1 MSMRS
6 HYCGLVTEAL
16 MGQTVS
22 LCGWVNR
29 RRDHGG
35 VIFVDV
41 RDREGYVQVVCDPDR
56 ADMFKT
62 AEGLRNE
69 FCIQIKGLVRA
80 RPEGTTND
88 GLKSGKIE
96 ILCHELTV
104 LNPSVTPPFLL
115 DDDNLSET
123 TRLTHR
129 VLDLRRPYMQNNLM
143 LRYKVAMETRKF
155 LDEHGFIDIE
165 TPMLTKSTPEG
176 ARDYLVPSRVHDGH
190 FFALPQSPQLFKQLL
205 MVAGYDRYYQITKCF
220 RDEDLRADRQ
230 PEFTQIDI
238 ETSFLGEQEI
248 RDMFQEMIKQIF
260 SKVLNID
267 LGNFPV
273 MAYSEAMYRFGSD
286 KPDLR
291 VKLEFTELTDIMGD
305 VDFKVFST
313 PATTPGG
320 RVVALRVPG
329 GAEISR
335 GEIDGYTEFVKI
347 YGAKGLAWIKVNEVA
362 KGRDGLQSPI
372 VKNLHDAAIAEILKR
387 TNAQDG
393 DILFFGAD
401 KAKVVNDGI
410 GALRLKIGH
419 SEFAKKSG
427 LFENRWAPLWV
438 VDFPMFEFDEESQR
452 YTAVHHPFTA
462 PKDGHEDWM
471 VTAPEK
477 CIAKGYDMVLNGWE
491 IGGGSVRIHRADV
504 QQKVFDALKIT
515 PDEAQLKFGF
525 LLAAV
530 WRATPRW
537 FGLRLRPHHHSDDG
551 RRLYSRCDC
560 FDCFS
565 QNTTRSMLAHTSA
578 KPRGRKTIA
587 RIAHSGAQPR
597 CREGLNQAKSRFSGF
612 FHIRL
617 RLSAT
622 CKGSVSS

>member
-1 MSMRS
+1 MRT

-35 VIFVDV
+35 VIFIDL

-62 AEGLRNE
+62 AEGVRNE
-69 FCIQIKGLVRA
+69 FCVQIKGLVRA
-80 RPEGTTND
+80 RPEGTVND
-88 GLKSGKIE
+88 SLKSGKIE

-104 LNPSVTPPFLL
+104 LNASVTPPFQL

-143 LRYKVAMETRKF
+143 LRYRVAMETRKF
-155 LDEHGFIDIE
+155 LDANGFIDIE

-176 ARDYLVPSRVHDGH
+176 ARDYLVPSRVNEGN

-205 MVAGYDRYYQITKCF
+205 MVAGFDRYYQITKCF

-238 ETSFLGEQEI
+238 ETSFMGEQDI
-248 RDMFQEMIKQIF
+248 RDMFQGMISNIF
-260 SKVLNID
+260 KTVLNTD
-267 LGNFPV
+267 LGEFPV
-273 MAYSEAMYRFGSD
+273 MAYHDAMHRFGSD

-291 VKLEFTELTDIMGD
+291 INLEFTELTDVMAS

-320 RVVALRVPG
+320 RVVGLRVPG
-329 GAEISR
+329 GSEMSR

-347 YGAKGLAWIKVNEVA
+347 YGAKGLAWVKVNDVS

-372 VKNLHDAAIAEILKR
+372 VKNLHDEAITEILKR
-387 TNAQDG
+387 CGAQNG
-393 DILFFGAD
+393 DIIFFGAD
-401 KAKVVNDGI
+401 KAKIVDDSI
-410 GALRLKIGH
+410 GALRLKVGH
-419 SEFAKKSG
+419 SEFGKKTG
-427 LFENRWAPLWV
+427 LFTKGWKPLWV
-438 VDFPMFEFDEESQR
+438 VDFPMFEHDEENKRWS
-452 YTAVHHPFTA
+452 AVHHPFTA

-471 VTAPEK
+471 DTDPGR
-477 CIAKGYDMVLNGWE
+477 CIAKAYDMVLNGWE
-491 IGGGSVRIHRADV
+491 LGGGSVRIHRADV
-504 QQKVFDALKIT
+504 QSKVFTALKIGT
-515 PDEAQLKFGF
+515 EEAQEKFGF
-525 LLAAV
+525 LLDALQYGAPPHGGL
-530 WRATPRW
+530 A
-537 FGLRLRPHHHSDDG
+537 FGLDRIVTMMTGAESIRDVIAFPKTQRAQCLLTHAPSPVDEKQLRE
-551 RRLYSRCDC
+551 L
-560 FDCFS
+560 
-565 QNTTRSMLAHTSA
+565 
-578 KPRGRKTIA
+578 
-587 RIAHSGAQPR
+587 
-597 CREGLNQAKSRFSGF
+597 
-612 FHIRL
+612 HIRL
-617 RLSAT
+617 RNPLPA
-622 CKGSVSS
+622 